1 MTFEETQLLAE
12 FFAEIRTKLDGLN
25 ARAAPSD
32 PLPGIEQFIRKEGD
46 RLYGRLAE
54 LRPTPNEPVA
64 AAAKQLT
71 VQPQIIRVLPETL
84 PQQEVRHRHVFA
96 WGSWSVALSLVGL
109 LTLSAV
115 LGTLYFSSAN
125 DQQRYRDSD
134 TKYLYVLGRGG
145 IDSVG
150 LNGLEQL
157 FSDPDQTE
165 RRKKF
170 EEQIDRAYRRQIN

>member
-25 ARAAPSD
+25 APAAPSD
-32 PLPGIEQFIRKEGD
+32 PLPRIEQVLRQESD
-46 RLYGRLAE
+46 RLYKRLTE

-64 AAAKQLT
+64 AAAATKQLT

-109 LTLSAV
+109 LALSAV
-115 LGTLYFSSAN
+115 FGTLYFSSAN

-157 FSDPDQTE
+157 FSDPEQTE
-165 RRKKF
+165 HRKKF
-170 EEQIDRAYRRQIN
+170 EEEINRAYKR